1 MIEPTQ
7 TERQTVAT
15 TEVAPN
21 RRARQMPDPSPG
33 TGEFEK
39 ILRQQRTRQQRTR
52 QQAQRAQ
59 QQAQAQP
66 AGHDVV
72 FSRHAQQ
79 RLQKRDIHLVPAQ
92 SQRLEQAIHSAADR
106 GAQQSL
112 VVLDGIAFIV
122 NVRQRTV
129 VTALDVDNRNNT
141 VFTNIDSAV
150 VA

>member
-39 ILRQQRTRQQRTR
+39 ILRQQRTR